1 MAVRYFD
8 GSIGEGIAVSG
19 GAIGALCNGAYSV
32 VVIAKTVVPNGGN
45 ENRAFLGIQVAA
57 TDLLGSLCTY
67 NSSNPGGL
75 RVFTDTEESQDSGMD
90 LDDSWQILGYS
101 KASGTT
107 AVRFHRKE
115 LGAGSWTHRPG
126 AGSIAN
132 DASSVTRVE
141 FGRFMGGAFSSS
153 LDGHLAVAALFPAEL
168 SDAAFESI
176 QTTPATATLVSLGAV
191 GLWELN
197 QESTATSVVDRTG
210 GGADQTAITGT
221 TAVTGDDPPGWT
233 FLPPP
238 ITFLHTA
245 ANANFAATVG
255 VSLADDV
262 PVGSLIVVHTTG
274 LGGTDVVVTD
284 AWGVEYTLIGSPQV
298 ISTGIDQVAWAITT
312 RPLYAGER
320 LHSEWDGG
328 GSDTSIRYCAY
339 SGCDGT
345 LLDTAHGVDNTFPQS
360 QIADSG
366 PVTIPATETLLVT
379 SVTHVGGSNFST
391 PTSGFTIRG
400 DGLSYT
406 SSWRFYME
414 DRIVTGG
421 AGDYSSGPTSGEDKY
436 WSATLLAFSAG
447 TPPDTGE
454 TILTVPIAVAG
465 DDGSGYIGGSGAE
478 WPPTASFNADDGTVA
493 YAAKGRGATDTYS
506 NTALFRFDTSSLPDA
521 AEIIAA
527 RLGIYVISH
536 DEPAHANLLEGDY
549 YDFGGEP
556 TVVGDWVFTIASSIF
571 PSLDRQLLTNGEN
584 NWIILTDLTGINP
597 SGYTG
602 IRLAL
607 SDIGMPGAGSNR
619 AVEIATHE
627 NANPEAVL
635 EIAYTEA
642 EEGSPVMWLG
652 TN

>member
-8 GSIGEGIAVSG
+8 GTVGEGIAVSG

-115 LGAGSWTHRPG
+115 LGTGSWTHRPG

-153 LDGHLAVAALFPAEL
+153 LDGHLAVAAVFPTQL

-245 ANANFAATVG
+245 DNTNFAAGASVL
-255 VSLADDV
+255 LADDI
-262 PVGSLIVVHTTG
+262 PAGSLIVVHVAG
-274 LGGTDVVVTD
+274 YGTPTSVAVTD
-284 AWGVEYTLIGSPQV
+284 DWGHEYNLVGSPEP
-298 ISTGIDQVAWAITT
+298 ISLGTDQVAWTLTT
-312 RPLYAGER
+312 RAMTDSDHLYCQWA
-320 LHSEWDGG
+320 GG
-328 GSDTSIRYCAY
+328 GSDATIRYTAY

-345 LLDTAHGVDNTFPQS
+345 LLDTAHAVDNTFPQS
-360 QIADSG
+360 QIANSG

-379 SVTHVGGSNFST
+379 AVTHVGGSSFST

-400 DGLSYT
+400 DDLSYT
-406 SSWRFYME
+406 SSWRYYME

-447 TPPDTGE
+447 TPPSSGE
-454 TILTVPIAVAG
+454 VILPLQIDAPG
-465 DDGSGYIGGSGAE
+465 DDGTGYWRDDFPFT
-478 WPPTASFNADDGTVA
+478 WPPTESWLDMPGNGTL
-493 YAAKGRGATDTYS
+493 YAAKGTSSSSGYHYA
-506 NTALFRFDTSSLPDA
+506 NNAFFRWDTSAIPDDATIVA
-521 AEIIAA
+521 ALLRIWVGSPSIIAGYE
-527 RLGIYVISH
+527 LC
-536 DEPAHANLLEGDY
+536 GDY
-549 YDFGGEP
+549 HDFGGEP
-556 TVVGDWVFTIASSIF
+556 SVSADGDTDISPSIFTPRLLSTRPIGTASS
-571 PSLDRQLLTNGEN
+571 
-584 NWIILTDLTGINP
+584 
-597 SGYTG
+597 
-602 IRLAL
+602 
-607 SDIGMPGAGSNR
+607 
-619 AVEIATHE
+619 
-627 NANPEAVL
+627 
-635 EIAYTEA
+635 
-642 EEGSPVMWLG
+642 
-652 TN
+652 